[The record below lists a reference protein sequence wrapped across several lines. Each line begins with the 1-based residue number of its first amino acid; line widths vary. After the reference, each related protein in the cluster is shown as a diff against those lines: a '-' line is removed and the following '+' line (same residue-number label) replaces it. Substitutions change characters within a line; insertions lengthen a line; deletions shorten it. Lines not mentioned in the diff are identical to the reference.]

1 MATSRRNW
9 SDEIELTLTEDEAK
23 LLANL
28 LGHVVLSE
36 EGPASK
42 IYKIVQ
48 LLESEDLFYNPSTDQ
63 WFGRIKESKKNKRR
77 RINKI
82 LRKVK

>member
-9 SDEIELTLTEDEAK
+9 EDQIEITLSQREARI
-23 LLANL
+23 LANL

-36 EGPASK
+36 DGPAGV
-42 IYKIVQ
+42 IYSIVQ
-48 LLESEDLFYNPSTDQ
+48 SLEGDDIYYNMSTDQ
-63 WFGRIKESKKNKRR
+63 WFGRIKESKKNKQR

-82 LRKVK
+82 LKRVK